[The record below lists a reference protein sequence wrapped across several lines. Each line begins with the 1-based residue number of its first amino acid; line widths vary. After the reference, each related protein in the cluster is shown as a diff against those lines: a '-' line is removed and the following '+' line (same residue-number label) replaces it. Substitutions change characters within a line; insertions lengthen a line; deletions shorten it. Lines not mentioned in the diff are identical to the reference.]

1 VSECDHESS
10 IMRRPWSTGGC
21 YVMVKKILVVRKVAS
36 DLSRDIITTRVK
48 KIKGRN
54 LSLSYLKEKF

>member
-1 VSECDHESS
+1 
-10 IMRRPWSTGGC
+10 
-21 YVMVKKILVVRKVAS
+21 MVKKILVVRKVAS